1 MPDHGLNSEE
11 EIVAWRLKMMTTQ
24 RFTNLMDL
32 ADIIGDMGPDGIEI
46 LRKLGDSDNKNMRKF
61 LREAKPETF
70 DFLAGLRK
78 EEVGELG
85 NAIENARA
93 LRRSGKLVRN
103 TAIAVAGGFVT
114 FAAAGDKLADW
125 WHWFRSV
132 K

>member
-1 MPDHGLNSEE
+1 MTGEE

-32 ADIIGDMGPDGIEI
+32 ADIIGDMESDGIEI
-46 LRKLGDSDNKNMRKF
+46 LRKLGDPDYKNLRKF
-61 LREAKPETF
+61 LREGKPETF
-70 DFLAGLRK
+70 EFLAGLRK

-103 TAIAVAGGFVT
+103 TAIALAGGFVT
-114 FAAAGDKLADW
+114 FAAAGDKLAEW
-125 WHWFRSV
+125 SHWFRGM